1 LILIFLTDMKTKNI
15 DNYYFAN
22 SPMAFEIVKS
32 HYYSDIKSE
41 NDYSDKFGYFTQ
53 LQRDGIVIIPNF
65 LSEFDI
71 QSITDEISDIFL
83 VRDGIYSGNNQ
94 SLLYSEDGK
103 CGLEIN
109 SNMPYTYN
117 FLVKNILINSLAQAY
132 HGKQIKLTTTVVH
145 LKYGINSRDEANE
158 LHIDDWKIRL
168 KAFYLLSNVT
178 NENAP
183 LIYYKGSHLDTLWQR
198 NQFYVKWAYP
208 YNCGTPSYLIS
219 DLIKEYNFEEFV
231 CVAPKG
237 SVILFDGR
245 GLHTGTLLRKDF
257 RLLLESIYSKESSNF
272 CIS

>member
-1 LILIFLTDMKTKNI
+1 MLTD
-15 DNYYFAN
+15 NYDFAN
-22 SPMAFEIVKS
+22 SPMAFETIKNN
-32 HYYSDIKSE
+32 YYSDIISE
-41 NDYSDKFGYFTQ
+41 TNYLDEFGYFTK
-53 LQRDGIVIIPNF
+53 LQRDGIVIIPDF
-65 LSEFDI
+65 LSNFDFHC
-71 QSITDEISDIFL
+71 ITNEIKDIFL
-83 VRDGIYSGNNQ
+83 VKDGIYSGKNQ
-94 SLLYSEDGK
+94 SLLYAEDGK

-109 SNMPYTYN
+109 SSMPYTYN
-117 FLVKNILINSLAQAY
+117 LLVNNVLINSLAQAY

-168 KAFYLLSNVT
+168 KAFYLLSDVT

-183 LIYYKGSHLDTLWQR
+183 LIYYKGSHLDTVWQR

-219 DLIKEYNFEEFV
+219 ELIKEYNFEEFV
-231 CVAPKG
+231 CLAPRG

-245 GLHTGTLLRKDF
+245 GLHTGTLLRKGF
-257 RLLLESIYSKESSNF
+257 RLLLESIYSKENSKF